1 MSENINKLVSIV
13 IPCYNHELYIEDC
26 IKSVI
31 DQTYK
36 NIELI
41 IIDDG
46 SKDRSVEIINGI
58 TSLCKRRF
66 IRFEFR
72 SRSNKGL
79 SATLNEALEWC
90 EGEYLSCIASDDMM
104 LPEKTSTQVEFLQK
118 NKDITAV
125 FGGVHLVDNYNN
137 RIKDLKGT
145 NHTYNFKDIIL
156 HKAVIYAPTQMI
168 RTQLIRDVGGYN
180 PDVIIEDWYMWLKL
194 AQLGDLHCLPEYL
207 SLYRYHENN
216 ISKQFDKMHEG
227 RLQVLSFFSD
237 EKFYNQAV
245 KEVVWLNHLE
255 LFVNTNKNRIS
266 HLLHLFKNKPLKT
279 IKLSFKKL
287 YKKIEH

>member
-1 MSENINKLVSIV
+1 MSENIDKLVSIV

-31 DQTYK
+31 DQIYE

-156 HKAVIYAPTQMI
+156 HKAVLYAPTQMI

-255 LFVNTNKNRIS
+255 LFVNTNNNRIS